1 LLNLS
6 KALVPEEPVLQ
17 NGQNSLGKYLDEW
30 GFSMVKQPPTTFR
43 DDDFVQKP
51 MNIYIDL
58 LVGLMRDDDAYF
70 GLLFEYLVV

>member
-1 LLNLS
+1 MM
-6 KALVPEEPVLQ
+6 KVPA
-17 NGQNSLGKYLDEW
+17 NS
-30 GFSMVKQPPTTFR
+30 FR

-58 LVGLMRDDDAYF
+58 LIGLLRDDDAYF